1 MTTERAARR
10 TRESGPVSVELIEQ
24 EAVRLFSERTYPVI
38 GMRDIGDAVGLLPGS
53 LYVHISSKE
62 ELLLRIVER
71 GIQNYLDEITAA
83 VDNQDP
89 APARLR
95 AAVVAHFRVLAR
107 TLDQTRVA
115 FQQWT
120 YLRQEKHAAV
130 IAMRQNYEDLFT
142 AIVRDGVESGE
153 FRPVRNIRV
162 TVLAIIG
169 MLISAPGWYKPTGE
183 LEPDDIGEEFADVA
197 LAGMVAQQKSDRA

>member
-1 MTTERAARR
+1 M
-10 TRESGPVSVELIEQ
+10 
-24 EAVRLFSERTYPVI
+24 RLFSERTYPVI

-71 GIQNYLDEITAA
+71 GIQNYLDEIGAA
-83 VDNQDP
+83 VDTQDS
-89 APARLR
+89 APVRLR
-95 AAVVAHFRVLAR
+95 AAIVAHFRVLAR

-120 YLRQEKHAAV
+120 YLGQDKHAAV
-130 IAMRQNYEDLFT
+130 VAMRQRYEELFIS
-142 AIVRDGVESGE
+142 IVQAGIESGE

-169 MLISAPGWYKPTGE
+169 MLNSAPGWYKPAGD
-183 LEPDDIGEEFADVA
+183 LGPDDIGNEFADVA
-197 LAGMVAQQKSDRA
+197 LAGMVTH

>member
-1 MTTERAARR
+1 MASERAARR

-24 EAVRLFSERTYPVI
+24 EAVRLFSERTYPLI

-71 GIQNYLDEITAA
+71 GIQNYLDEIGA
-83 VDNQDP
+83 VANTEDP
-89 APARLR
+89 APVRLR
-95 AAVVAHFRVLAR
+95 AAIVAHFRVLAR

-120 YLRQEKHAAV
+120 YLGKDKHPAV
-130 IAMRQNYEDLFT
+130 IAKRQSYEDLFT
-142 AIVRDGVESGE
+142 VIVQDGIDSGE
-153 FRPVRNIRV
+153 LRSVGNVRV

-169 MLISAPGWYKPTGE
+169 MLNSAPGWYKPSGALGPE
-183 LEPDDIGEEFADVA
+183 EVGEEFADVA
-197 LAGMVAQQKSDRA
+197 LAGMVATSTRSS